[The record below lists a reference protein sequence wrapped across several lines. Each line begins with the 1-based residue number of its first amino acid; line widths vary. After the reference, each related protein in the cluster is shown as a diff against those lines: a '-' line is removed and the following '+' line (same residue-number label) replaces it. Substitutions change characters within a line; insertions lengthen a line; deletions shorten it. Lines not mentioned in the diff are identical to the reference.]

1 LAKSYGSILKC
12 YLFLGVAVFVGQSA
26 AAVPP
31 LEESPVSRIEYPSV
45 AAALSALRVK
55 PGVQVQDQ
63 GGWIIIT
70 EREANPPVLWSFSPP
85 RDPSYPS
92 VVKRAIVQRH
102 GQPGVDMV
110 MDVHCEAD
118 KASCDNL
125 VREFQVLNQRA
136 ADALKA
142 GSNSG
147 DASSQGKPTESV
159 NVTSDSVPGWL
170 PSSEERKQAPAVAQS
185 FLAAL
190 DRGEYQQ
197 AYDLMTDLQ
206 RTDTKYDEFA
216 KRLSAFNQMA
226 GAVKERRITKVT
238 WTKDPA
244 QAPAP
249 GIYAAIDLRSRFEN
263 VDRHCGYLMLYQPD
277 PSTPFRVMRQED
289 NYMSNM
295 DALKISE
302 QKSAAEVERLWD
314 QVSKNCPE

>member
-1 LAKSYGSILKC
+1 MGFCLRTILLLAAWVTACALET
-12 YLFLGVAVFVGQSA
+12 A
-26 AAVPP
+26 AAAPP
-31 LEESPVSRIEYPSV
+31 LPEAPESRIEYPSV

-55 PGVQVQDQ
+55 HGVQVEDQ

-70 EREANPPVLWSFSPP
+70 ERDANPPVLWSFSP
-85 RDPSYPS
+85 RGDPSYPS
-92 VVKRAIVQRH
+92 VVKRAIVQRN
-102 GQPGVDMV
+102 GQSGVEMV
-110 MDVHCEAD
+110 MDVRCEAD

-125 VREFQVLNQRA
+125 VRQFQALNQRA
-136 ADALKA
+136 ADAIKA
-142 GSNSG
+142 SSNSG
-147 DASSQGKPTESV
+147 YASSQGKPIESV
-159 NVTSDSVPGWL
+159 NVTSDSAPGWL
-170 PSSEERKQAPAVAQS
+170 PSSEERKEAPAVAQS

-190 DRGEYQQ
+190 DRGEYQR

-206 RTDTKYDEFA
+206 RTDTKYDEFV
-216 KRLSAFNQMA
+216 KRTAAFNQMA

-277 PSTPFRVMRQED
+277 TSTAFKVMRQED
-289 NYMSNM
+289 NFMSNA

-302 QKSAAEVERLWD
+302 QKSVGEVDRLWA
-314 QVSKNCPE
+314 QVSGNCPK